1 MSGQQ
6 AAQAPVCQYLR
17 PLALSGGGLESVCV
31 WVETKHP
38 PCLFGEILPC
48 CSAQNI
54 VGNQQDLASRPSLVT
69 GLWRDLKRPSPPP
82 PLLWVQPAVW
92 DLAQGSSPHLNWLE
106 ILPPQGPSSAGLSV
120 ILCPGP
126 SLIDLTQPQI

>member
-69 GLWRDLKRPSPPP
+69 DLWRDLKQPSPPAP
-82 PLLWVQPAVW
+82 TSL
-92 DLAQGSSPHLNWLE
+92 GS
-106 ILPPQGPSSAGLSV
+106 ACSV
-120 ILCPGP
+120 GPGP
-126 SLIDLTQPQI
+126 GLQPTLELAGDPPTARPQLCRPFRNPLPRPLPL